1 VVARVHAAIEGA
13 ALAMDAWMFEPA

>member
-1 VVARVHAAIEGA
+1 VAARVHAAIEGA